1 MTRQKYSQSLKILH
15 HELLFLKT
23 ILANIRLNSLLKF
36 WFYKAIIALTI
47 SIQKSMH
54 VQLVKKKKKN
64 RTNRNYGREMKNLH
78 QSPWIIVYFNLML

>member
-47 SIQKSMH
+47 SIQISMH

>member
-36 WFYKAIIALTI
+36 WYYKAIIALTI

-54 VQLVKKKKKN
+54 VQLVKKNKKKQN
-64 RTNRNYGREMKNLH
+64 
-78 QSPWIIVYFNLML
+78 